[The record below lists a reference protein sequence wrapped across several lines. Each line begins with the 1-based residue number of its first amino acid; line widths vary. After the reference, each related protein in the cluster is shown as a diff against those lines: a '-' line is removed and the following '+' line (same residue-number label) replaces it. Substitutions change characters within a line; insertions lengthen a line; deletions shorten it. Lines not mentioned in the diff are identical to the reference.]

1 MQNDKPQFNQHLS
14 NEQTFL
20 SWVRTGLEV
29 MAFGIVSIKFALF
42 TNQIIGIL
50 LVSGGALMI
59 LFAYLKYRQNLK
71 RLREAEFKY
80 SHTMVTIVTLGILL
94 VSAALIFI
102 LYTAYINDDTTPVPL
117 KDKIEET
124 SGIQDTT
131 NQN

>member
-1 MQNDKPQFNQHLS
+1 MQDDKPQFNQHLS

-29 MAFGIVSIKFALF
+29 MAFGIVSVKFALF

-50 LVSGGALMI
+50 LVSGGLLMI

-71 RLREAEFKY
+71 RLREAEFNY
-80 SHTMVTIVTLGILL
+80 SHTMVTVVTIGILL
-94 VSAALIFI
+94 VSAALLFI
-102 LYTAYINDDTTPVPL
+102 LYTAYINEDVTPVPL

-124 SGIQDTT
+124 SGVQSK
-131 NQN
+131 

>member
-29 MAFGIVSIKFALF
+29 MAFGIVSVKFALF

-50 LVSGGALMI
+50 LVSGGFLMI
-59 LFAYLKYRQNLK
+59 MFAYLKYRQNLR
-71 RLREAEFKY
+71 RLREAEFSY
-80 SHTMVTIVTLGILL
+80 SHQMVTIVTVGILL

-102 LYTAYINDDTTPVPL
+102 LYTAYVNDDVTPVPL

-124 SGIQDTT
+124 SGFQEVGS
-131 NQN
+131 

>member
-1 MQNDKPQFNQHLS
+1 MQNDKPQFSQHLS

-20 SWVRTGLEV
+20 SWIRTGLEV
-29 MAFGIVSIKFALF
+29 MAFGIVSVKFALF

-50 LVSGGALMI
+50 LVSGGGLMI

-80 SHTMVTIVTLGILL
+80 SHTMVTVVTVGILL
-94 VSAALIFI
+94 ISASLIFI

-117 KDKIEET
+117 KDKVEET
-124 SGIQDTT
+124 RGIQDSTS
-131 NQN
+131 QN